1 MENQDNQWNGH
12 HISGTGK
19 LGWYMC
25 NLEIREFSQ
34 AIANF
39 VEASPLPEE
48 VKRMALQE
56 NLARQEQKAKEA
68 LLAEIEARGAAEKE
82 EVKDD
87 AESV

>member
-1 MENQDNQWNGH
+1 M
-12 HISGTGK
+12 S
-19 LGWYMC
+19 
-25 NLEIREFSQ
+25 NLEIKEFSQ

-56 NLARQEQKAKEA
+56 NLSRQEQKARDA
-68 LLAEIEARGAAEKE
+68 LMAEIAARDAAEVAKQ
-82 EVKDD
+82 EVKQD

>member
-1 MENQDNQWNGH
+1 M
-12 HISGTGK
+12 S
-19 LGWYMC
+19 
-25 NLEIREFSQ
+25 NLEIKEFSQ

-56 NLARQEQKAKEA
+56 NLARQEQKAREA
-68 LLAEIEARGAAEKE
+68 LMAEIAARDAAEVAKQ
-82 EVKDD
+82 EVKQD

>member
-1 MENQDNQWNGH
+1 M
-12 HISGTGK
+12 S
-19 LGWYMC
+19 
-25 NLEIREFSQ
+25 NLEIKEFSQ

-56 NLARQEQKAKEA
+56 NLA
-68 LLAEIEARGAAEKE
+68 EIADRDAAEAKQKE
-82 EVKDD
+82 VEQD

>member
-1 MENQDNQWNGH
+1 M
-12 HISGTGK
+12 S
-19 LGWYMC
+19 

-34 AIANF
+34 AITNF
-39 VEASPLPEE
+39 VDSSGLPEE

-56 NLARQEQKAKEA
+56 VLTRQEQKAREA
-68 LLAEIEARGAAEKE
+68 LMAEIADRDAAEKE

>member
-1 MENQDNQWNGH
+1 M
-12 HISGTGK
+12 S
-19 LGWYMC
+19 
-25 NLEIREFSQ
+25 NLEIKEFSQ
-34 AIANF
+34 TIANF

-56 NLARQEQKAKEA
+56 NLARQEQKAREA
-68 LLAEIEARGAAEKE
+68 LLAEIEARDAAEKE

>member
-1 MENQDNQWNGH
+1 M
-12 HISGTGK
+12 S
-19 LGWYMC
+19 
-25 NLEIREFSQ
+25 NLEIKEFSQ

-56 NLARQEQKAKEA
+56 NLARQEQKARDA
-68 LLAEIEARGAAEKE
+68 LMAEIAARDAAEVAKQE
-82 EVKDD
+82 GKQD

>member
-1 MENQDNQWNGH
+1 M
-12 HISGTGK
+12 S
-19 LGWYMC
+19 
-25 NLEIREFSQ
+25 NLEIKEFSQ

-56 NLARQEQKAKEA
+56 NLAQQEQKARDA
-68 LLAEIEARGAAEKE
+68 LMAEIAARDAAEVAKQ
-82 EVKDD
+82 EVKQD